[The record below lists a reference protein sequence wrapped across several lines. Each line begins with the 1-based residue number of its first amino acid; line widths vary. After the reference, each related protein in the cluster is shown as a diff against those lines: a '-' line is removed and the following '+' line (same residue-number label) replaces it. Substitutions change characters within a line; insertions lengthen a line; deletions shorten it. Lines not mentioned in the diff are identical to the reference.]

1 MATAFFG
8 SNFFGGEF
16 FSVSEAAEEVA
27 RSGGGGID
35 PVTGKRRKLHLPF
48 KPTGLLDRPKAK
60 TPEVQKRLDESVE
73 IQSEIASSL
82 AREFAEEQ
90 EVLEHP
96 RPIVQMTMQEV
107 EAEIGILL
115 RKKLRSEEEEVI
127 LLLLIAAAGES

>member
-1 MATAFFG
+1 MPTAFFG
-8 SNFFGGEF
+8 SAFFGGEF
-16 FSVSEAAEEVA
+16 FSVSEVAEVA

-35 PVTGKRRKLHLPF
+35 PVTGKRRQLHLPF
-48 KPTGLLDRPKAK
+48 KPTGFIDRPKAK
-60 TPEVQKRLDESVE
+60 TAEVQKRLDQSVE
-73 IQSEIASSL
+73 VAAEVAQRL
-82 AREFAEEQ
+82 AREFAEET

-115 RKKLRSEEEEVI
+115 RKKLRTEEEEVI